1 MPKLHLFAQHQG
13 LTSICCR
20 YANTQVKELVNGYK
34 FIGLR
39 SLEGAT
45 VCIKVDAN
53 VHKEDSLCENACC
66 PENTCD
72 TAPTCTSNSL
82 TGEKD
87 FDGKLKP
94 LAMHS
99 K

>member
-1 MPKLHLFAQHQG
+1 M
-13 LTSICCR
+13 
-20 YANTQVKELVNGYK
+20 
-34 FIGLR
+34 
-39 SLEGAT
+39 
-45 VCIKVDAN
+45 CIKSNAN
-53 VHKEDSLCENACC
+53 VFQEDSLCVNACC